1 MSVAGKM
8 LVLVDA
14 CLFWIVIWWWF
25 LKLFRFF
32 WFLGVHG
39 GGGGVVVVEVAW
51 GEGVSVGDGDVDFSE
66 DADLSGGGDNDL
78 GGGGARFWVRYR
90 LPRVG
95 REFWEKFPNSPQFFF

>member
-1 MSVAGKM
+1 M
-8 LVLVDA
+8 
-14 CLFWIVIWWWF
+14 
-25 LKLFRFF
+25 
-32 WFLGVHG
+32 
-39 GGGGVVVVEVAW
+39 
-51 GEGVSVGDGDVDFSE
+51 GDGDVDFSE